1 VLTNVSQGQVTAYY
15 PGAPLVNWT
24 GETPNGHIVLLD
36 LSPEHG
42 VRVQPERVFNE
53 A

>member
-15 PGAPLVNWT
+15 SGAPLVNWT
-24 GETPNGHIVLLD
+24 GETPNGHILLLA

-42 VRVQPERVFNE
+42 IHVRPERVF
-53 A
+53 